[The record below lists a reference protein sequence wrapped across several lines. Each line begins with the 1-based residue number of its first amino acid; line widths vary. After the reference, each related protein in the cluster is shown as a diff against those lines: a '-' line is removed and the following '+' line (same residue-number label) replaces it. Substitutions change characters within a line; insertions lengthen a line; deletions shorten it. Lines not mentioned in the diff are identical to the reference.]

1 MLKKAGVGEFIKNR
15 GDAGILA
22 FGRHGATNNQE
33 GGINHLTGHQNS
45 VFRFQNLEIS
55 SLPIRVIRL
64 IRGSQSSH
72 FLKRT

>member
-1 MLKKAGVGEFIKNR
+1 MLKNAWVGEFLKNR

-33 GGINHLTGHQNS
+33 RGSDQSPHRAS
-45 VFRFQNLEIS
+45 KFRFQNLEIS
-55 SLPIRVIRL
+55 SLRIRAIRL